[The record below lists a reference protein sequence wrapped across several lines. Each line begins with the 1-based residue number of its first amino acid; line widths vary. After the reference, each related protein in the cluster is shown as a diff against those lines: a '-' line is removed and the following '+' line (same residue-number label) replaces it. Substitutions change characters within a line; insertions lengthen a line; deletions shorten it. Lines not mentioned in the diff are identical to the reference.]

1 MSNNN
6 SFITNDTADLIVP
19 IVTEIDLDFNLSKVL
34 EIVAYV
40 YPSQED
46 IGAECRIEFQEVID
60 KLINYYETAED
71 RDNLNP
77 IYSIAHELARQS
89 ERLRDVAF
97 KLEESQENY
106 LPPLVEEDDVDG
118 NSYDM
123 EEK

>member
-1 MSNNN
+1 MSKND
-6 SFITNDTADLIVP
+6 SFLTNDTADLIVP
-19 IVTEIDLDFNLSKVL
+19 IVTEIDLDFSLAKIL
-34 EIVAYV
+34 EIVVYV
-40 YPSQED
+40 YPRDED
-46 IGAECRIEFQEVID
+46 NGAECRIEFQEVID

-77 IYSIAHELARQS
+77 IYSIAHELARQA

-106 LPPLVEEDDVDG
+106 LPPLVEEDDIDG